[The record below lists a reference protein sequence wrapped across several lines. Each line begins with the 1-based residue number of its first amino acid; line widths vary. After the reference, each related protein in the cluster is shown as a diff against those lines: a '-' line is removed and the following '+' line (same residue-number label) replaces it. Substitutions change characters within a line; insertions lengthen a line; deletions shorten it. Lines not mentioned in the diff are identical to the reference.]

1 MNNAVNEKNSVNKS
15 SGKEI
20 SKGKLMIILGL
31 LPSFILALI
40 VVGFFIMLLV
50 QGENLTN
57 PSLFES
63 ALNIAEADMIST
75 AITIWVGLNIII

>member
-31 LPSFILALI
+31 
-40 VVGFFIMLLV
+40 
-50 QGENLTN
+50 
-57 PSLFES
+57 
-63 ALNIAEADMIST
+63 
-75 AITIWVGLNIII
+75 